1 MNMENNNNDPKKVKP
16 VKEQSMMQQ
25 FLLSL
30 VATTISIVLTFGTA
44 TIIDKNQKKNI
55 ETFNIIGNVSFVS
68 EVSDFYIIRN
78 TYKERVIDKIHDEIE
93 DVEIIASLKTV
104 FYINF
109 YEYAFDNFAYLEEMK
124 EHRNKC
130 MKIMNITEKEVE
142 DFSKQYVNND
152 EKNDDYWNKINEM
165 LNEYYEVEALIKQ
178 AREDYKDK

>member
-1 MNMENNNNDPKKVKP
+1 
-16 VKEQSMMQQ
+16 
-25 FLLSL
+25 
-30 VATTISIVLTFGTA
+30 
-44 TIIDKNQKKNI
+44 
-55 ETFNIIGNVSFVS
+55 
-68 EVSDFYIIRN
+68 
-78 TYKERVIDKIHDEIE
+78 
-93 DVEIIASLKTV
+93 
-104 FYINF
+104 
-109 YEYAFDNFAYLEEMK
+109 MK

>member
-1 MNMENNNNDPKKVKP
+1 MENKNNDQKKPTEVKG
-16 VKEQSMMQQ
+16 QSWMQQ

-68 EVSDFYIIRN
+68 EVSDFYIMRKA
-78 TYKERVIDKIHDEIE
+78 YKESVFDKLSDEIE
-93 DVEIIASLKTV
+93 SVAIASSLKTV
-104 FYINF
+104 FLVNLYD
-109 YEYAFDNFAYLEEMK
+109 YAFDNFVYLEDMK
-124 EHRNKC
+124 DHRNNC
-130 MKIMNITEKEVE
+130 MKMMNITEEEVE
-142 DFSKQYVNND
+142 EFSKQYVNND

-165 LNEYYEVEALIKQ
+165 LNEYYKVDALIKQ